1 MEPRMAPLVF
11 VSFLLWQNPAFNTSE
26 LDKARDAQNRGALE
40 RIASQFST
48 VLDKQPND
56 VQVQYRYALTESYLA
71 EVAMET
77 GDKNGARAAAEAGM
91 KPAEKI
97 VAGSP
102 SNAEYHR
109 LLGTLCGQVI
119 PANPLM
125 GLRYGKCAQ
134 DEVNKAV
141 QLDPKSAANYLS
153 RGVGNYYLPPSFGGG
168 PDVAIKDFQKAVE
181 LDPRSADAHLWLG
194 LALRKANR
202 HAEAHKELELAVG
215 LNPARLWAK
224 QQLAK
229 TAEK

>member
-1 MEPRMAPLVF
+1 MTRLLLI
-11 VSFLLWQNPAFNTSE
+11 SFLFQAGAFSTSE

-40 RIASQFST
+40 RLASQFST
-48 VLDKQPND
+48 ALDKQPNE
-56 VQVQYRYALTESYLA
+56 VQLQYRYALAESYIA

-77 GDKNGARAAAEAGM
+77 GDKNGARTAAEAGM

-97 VAGSP
+97 ASSNPG
-102 SNAEYHR
+102 NAEYHR

-119 PANPLM
+119 PANPIL

-141 QLDPKSAANYLS
+141 ELDPKGAANYLS
-153 RGVGNYYLPPSFGGG
+153 RGVGNYYLPASFGGG
-168 PDVAIKDFQKAVE
+168 ADAAIKDFQKAIE
-181 LDPRSADAHLWLG
+181 LDPRSPQAHLWLG

-202 HAEAHKELELAVG
+202 NAEAHKEMERAVELD
-215 LNPARLWAK
+215 PARVWAK